1 MRLAGQVKMG
11 YYPTPEKVVG
21 RLSELVSFPPYSKA
35 GVLDPCCGEGRAL
48 KSLCEGE
55 NAVTYGIELDAKR
68 AEEAKGR
75 LDRVIHAGYEHVE
88 IPAESMGLLFL
99 NPPYDNNEGER
110 KELTFLRDTFG
121 TLAREGILIY
131 IVPAKRLTRDVASL
145 LAANFS
151 RIEVFRFPDPEY
163 GDFGQIAVLGR
174 KSDWPTDS
182 SEGAKKLLEAA
193 SEENLKELPENPVPR
208 FSIPSTPEAIL
219 HKREVSLEDLSK
231 LLAQSPLW
239 GRLSTLVEAGE
250 VGELAS
256 PPTPLHVGHLGLL
269 LAAGRLNGIVGTGA
283 DRHIVVGRPEK
294 HIVESE
300 ETEEDAEGNEFTV
313 KKRLETFRIAIKLL
327 RPSGEIVK
335 LV

>member
-11 YYPTPEKVVG
+11 YYPTPDRVVG
-21 RLSELVSFPPYSKA
+21 LLSKLVLFPPYSKA
-35 GVLDPCCGEGRAL
+35 GAFDPCCGEGRAL
-48 KSLCEGE
+48 KALCEGR
-55 NAVTYGIELDAKR
+55 NALTFGIELDGKR

-75 LDRVIHAGYEHVE
+75 LDRVIHAGYEQVE
-88 IPAESMGLLFL
+88 VPAESMGLLFL

-110 KELTFLRDTFG
+110 KELTLLRDNFG

-131 IVPAKRLTRDVASL
+131 IIPAKRLSRDVASL

-163 GDFGQIAVLGR
+163 GDFKQIAVLGR
-174 KSDWPTDS
+174 KIDWPTDS
-182 SEGAKKLLEAA
+182 PEGAKKLQESAA
-193 SEENLKELPENPVPR
+193 EENLKELPENSVPR
-208 FSIPSTPEAIL
+208 FSIPSTPEAVL
-219 HKREVSLEDLSK
+219 HKREISLEELSK
-231 LLAQSPLW
+231 LLVQSPLW

-250 VGELAS
+250 IGELAS

-269 LAAGRLNGIVGTGA
+269 LAAGRLNGIVGAGK

-327 RPSGEIVK
+327 RPTGEIVK